1 MSAPCAIEAREL
13 TKVFGVGSSRIAALR
28 GVSLSLAAGSF
39 TIVKGPSGSGKSSLL
54 AALGGLQAPDSGQV
68 LALGTDVW
76 AGGTGAALAFR
87 RRHCGYV
94 FQSHGLF
101 PALGA
106 LDQIAAPLAMLG
118 VTGAEAISRAQAA
131 LDRLGL
137 ADRGAAVPAE
147 LSGGQNQR
155 VAIARMLAKRPS
167 LLFCDEPTSN
177 LDGANGRL
185 VAELLRDAAR
195 QQNAM
200 VMCMTHD
207 ERLIPFCDRV
217 LEIEDGAIISDTDKP
232 T

>member
-1 MSAPCAIEAREL
+1 MSAPCAIEARDL
-13 TKVFGVGSSRIAALR
+13 TKRFGVDASRIVALD
-28 GVSLSLAAGSF
+28 GVSLRLAAGSF

-101 PALGA
+101 PALAA

-118 VTGAEAISRAQAA
+118 VTGAEAMSRAQAA
-131 LDRLGL
+131 LDRVGL
-137 ADRGAAVPAE
+137 ADRSAALPAE

-155 VAIARMLAKRPS
+155 VAIARMLAKRPP

-177 LDGANGRL
+177 LDSANGRL

-200 VMCMTHD
+200 VMCVTHD
-207 ERLIPFCDRV
+207 DRMIPFCDR
-217 LEIEDGAIISDTDKP
+217 LIGIEDGQITSDTAIP
-232 T
+232 